1 MCKYAS
7 IYIQD
12 KSTKKSIDIKIK
24 KKQPKRKQFKK
35 NKLQY

>member
-1 MCKYAS
+1 MGENRVAAV
-7 IYIQD
+7 QD
-12 KSTKKSIDIKIK
+12 KSTKKSIDIKIT